1 MNSSFKKMA
10 TPYMIWLYVLAIFP
24 AIIMFGL
31 VFLDTEGI
39 SLDEAS
45 LTFSNFL
52 SLGEEGNISA
62 FFSSFKFA
70 IISTTICIVLG
81 YFVAYRVY
89 RSKFDN
95 KFLVLTILILPMWS
109 NLLLRIEALGNVME
123 PNNILSDLLSRI
135 GINISI
141 SIKGSELAVII
152 GLVFTYLPFMILPI
166 YTSLEKIDPSL
177 EEAALDLGVTE
188 ITKFWKVIFPMT
200 SKGIVAGSIMVF
212 LPSMSGFAIPKI
224 LGKGNIPSIGDIIER
239 AFMNMTYNIGSLFAI
254 IILLLILG
262 SLAIINKVDKEGE
275 LLL

>member
-1 MNSSFKKMA
+1 MNNSFRKMA
-10 TPYMIWLYVLAIFP
+10 TPYSIWLYLLAILP
-24 AIIMFGL
+24 AVIMFGL
-31 VFLDTEGI
+31 IFLDTEGI

-45 LTFSNFL
+45 FTFNNFL
-52 SLGEEGNISA
+52 SLGEDGNIVA
-62 FFSSFKFA
+62 FFSSIKFA
-70 IISTTICIVLG
+70 VISTFICIVLG

-135 GINISI
+135 GIHISL
-141 SIKGSELAVII
+141 SIKGTELAVII

-188 ITKFWKVIFPMT
+188 MTKFWKVIFPMT
-200 SKGIVAGSIMVF
+200 TKGIVAGSIMVF
-212 LPSMSGFAIPKI
+212 LPAMSGFAIPKI
-224 LGKGNIPSIGDIIER
+224 LGKGNIPSIGDVIER

-254 IILLLILG
+254 IILFLILG